1 MYLHVTSRRLA
12 VLLFGGEM
20 SRKLRQ
26 RIGVWIDPEINNRF
40 DAIVPHGMKSE
51 VIRAL
56 METIT
61 IALEKHGEPL
71 IGYVLTRKIKLVIST
86 EGDESGST

>member
-1 MYLHVTSRRLA
+1 MA
-12 VLLFGGEM
+12 ED
-20 SRKLRQ
+20 KPQKQ
-26 RIGVWIDPEINNRF
+26 RIGVWIDPDVNRRF

-56 METIT
+56 MEVVT

-71 IGYVLTRKIKLVIST
+71 VGYVLARKIEIVIPQ
-86 EGDESGST
+86 GGKSGSN